1 MTLAF
6 VLLTAGAIGSLLAG
20 GYLLGVRQGREA
32 RQALVAQAE
41 ALDAELARRSQSE
54 ASSVQ
59 AEIARALAPIL
70 DRERIGSE
78 LARIETGSGTLAE
91 LPRLLDSIALRGGF
105 TALLLGDE
113 VGLPL
118 AATTGAKD
126 VDAWAGGSSLLLSLS
141 DRLAQGGS
149 APLSAVLLQDE
160 SGQLIV
166 HRIFRVGRERYILSA
181 QSRGQRLSPDAL
193 DAALGKVEAILDGR
207 HLA

>member
-20 GYLLGVRQGREA
+20 GYLLGVRQGKEA

-41 ALDAELARRSQSE
+41 ALDAELSRRSSSD

-70 DRERIGSE
+70 DRERIGNE
-78 LARIETGSGTLAE
+78 LARIETGNGTLGE
-91 LPRLLDSIALRGGF
+91 LPRLLDSIAVRGGF
-105 TALLLGDE
+105 NALLLGDE

-118 AATTGAKD
+118 AATTGARD
-126 VDAWAGGSSLLLSLS
+126 VDAWAGGASLLLSLS
-141 DRLAQGGS
+141 DRLAQGGA

-160 SGQLIV
+160 SSQLTV
-166 HRIFRVGRERYILSA
+166 HRIFRVGKERYILSA
-181 QSRGQRLSPDAL
+181 ASRGQRIGPDAL
-193 DAALGKVEAILDGR
+193 DAALGKVEAILDRRRG
-207 HLA
+207 